1 MIPAF
6 LRRLLPRRR
15 DGLMHAAA
23 ALLLAVAPLGTA
35 GAADSPIDRPME
47 FVLVHGDA
55 GYCGSNGVCADWIAA
70 EGQITAD
77 TPKRLQKIL
86 KTVGKKKLPIIV
98 RSPGGDVASAME
110 MGLLIRK
117 KGLSVAV
124 GGSRLSG
131 CSFTDP
137 FCTANRAKDGS
148 ASGEV
153 YSSGAVC
160 FSACPLLLAGG
171 VRRIA
176 SPFALIGVHQITT
189 TYREERVRYRTEYEM
204 VNGRKKILSQKEIG
218 RKVVGQHDTT
228 KLGKKQKAVL
238 IAYLD
243 KMGIDDA
250 IFDMM
255 MSATPSSI
263 RLIKGEE
270 AIQIKMTTEQ
280 ESADDLV
287 LVSGCADDKTIA
299 SCIAALHPAP
309 PPAPVQAPAPAGTSP
324 VLPAATPAPEAPQV
338 PSSQQAHPPIDTGD
352 EVIL

>member
-1 MIPAF
+1 M
-6 LRRLLPRRR
+6 RV
-15 DGLMHAAA
+15 AA
-23 ALLLAVAPLGTA
+23 ALLLASAPLA
-35 GAADSPIDRPME
+35 SASADVSPLDRPME

-55 GYCGSNGVCADWIAA
+55 GYCGSNGICADWIAA

-77 TPKRLQKIL
+77 TPRKLQKIL

-131 CSFTDP
+131 CGFTDP
-137 FCTANRAKDGS
+137 FCAAGRAKDGS

-176 SPFALIGVHQITT
+176 SPYALIGVHQITT

-228 KLGKKQKAVL
+228 KLGRKQKAAL

-243 KMGIDDA
+243 KMGIDDS
-250 IFDMM
+250 IFDLM

-263 RLIKGEE
+263 RLIKVDE
-270 AIQIKMTTEQ
+270 AVQLKMTTEQ

-287 LVSGCADDKTIA
+287 LVNDCAGDKTIA
-299 SCIAALHPAP
+299 SCVAALRP
-309 PPAPVQAPAPAGTSP
+309 APAPAPAATQP
-324 VLPAATPAPEAPQV
+324 VLPATAPVPETPQAPP
-338 PSSQQAHPPIDTGD
+338 SQQAQPPVGTGD

>member
-1 MIPAF
+1 MCV
-6 LRRLLPRRR
+6 
-15 DGLMHAAA
+15 AAA
-23 ALLLAVAPLGTA
+23 SLLAVAPLGSVNA
-35 GAADSPIDRPME
+35 EDSPLDRPME

-55 GYCGSNGVCADWIAA
+55 AYCDRDGTCADWIAA
-70 EGQITAD
+70 EGQIKAD
-77 TPKRLQKIL
+77 TPKKLQKIL

-98 RSPGGDVASAME
+98 RSPGGDVAAAME
-110 MGLLIRK
+110 MGLVIRK

-131 CSFTDP
+131 CGFTDP
-137 FCTANRAKDGS
+137 FCTSGRGKDGS
-148 ASGEV
+148 ATGEV

-189 TYREERVRYRTEYEM
+189 TYREERVRYRTEYQM

-218 RKVVGQHDTT
+218 RKIVGQHDTT
-228 KLGKKQKAVL
+228 KLGKKQKAAL

-263 RLIKGEE
+263 RLIKQDE

-287 LVSGCADDKTIA
+287 LVNGCADGKTIA

-309 PPAPVQAPAPAGTSP
+309 PTPPPAPVSTPP
-324 VLPAATPAPEAPQV
+324 VLPATDPAPQTPAQ
-338 PSSQQAHPPIDTGD
+338 PSPSQPVQLPTTGSD